1 MKDATY
7 LVWTIPLIFALLA
20 IPIINSYSVGSQYA
34 KLLPEYEAQSRSL
47 RIKQI
52 GPAQFG
58 KPVRI
63 EGVVQLV
70 KGKWLCRPALTIFDG
85 SASIVAQRSSPF
97 DFDISPG
104 DNVVVV
110 GMVTKRFNV
119 FGNTVIHAIGVK
131 KVENFIPLE
140 LNESKS
146 SGMIYI
152 KKY

>member
-1 MKDATY
+1 MKDVMY
-7 LVWTIPLIFALLA
+7 LVWMIPLMFALFA
-20 IPIINSYSVGSQYA
+20 IPIINSYSVGSQYV
-34 KLLPEYEAQSRSL
+34 KLLPEYEAQSQSL

-70 KGKWLCRPALTIFDG
+70 KGQWLCRPALTIFDG

-97 DFDISPG
+97 DFDILPG

-110 GMVTKRFNV
+110 GMVTKRFNF

-131 KVENFIPLE
+131 KVENSIPLE
-140 LNESKS
+140 LSESSRK
-146 SGMIYI
+146 IYI